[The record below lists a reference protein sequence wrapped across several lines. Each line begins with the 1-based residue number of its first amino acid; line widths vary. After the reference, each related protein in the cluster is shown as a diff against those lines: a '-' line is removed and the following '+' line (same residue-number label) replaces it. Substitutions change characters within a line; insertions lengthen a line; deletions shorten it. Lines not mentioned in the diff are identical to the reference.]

1 MKKTLIY
8 IIVAAVLIGLAAWK
22 IADNKKKQETEVKEV
37 AKQVDKI
44 NVNVITASREN
55 IDTDYSANGTFIPK
69 QETKQSSEI
78 SGRIVNVLVR
88 EGSRVGAGQVLATI
102 KRDAIEVD
110 VTQAQ
115 NTLQNAIID
124 NQRYENA
131 FKTGGV
137 TKQQLDNSRLQL
149 KNAQSALRAQGVRVN
164 DTSVRAGISGT
175 INKKRVEPGMV
186 VAPGTA
192 LFEIVNI
199 NTLKLSVLVDESQ
212 VGRIQIGQTV
222 KINVN
227 VITASRENID
237 TDYSANGTFIPKQE
251 SKQSSEISGRIVN
264 VLVKEGSR
272 VGAGQVLATI
282 KRDAIEV
289 DVSQAQNNLQN
300 AIADNQ
306 RYENAYKTGGVTKQ
320 QLDNSRLQ
328 LKNAQ
333 AALRAQ
339 GVRVN
344 DTSVRAGISGTIN
357 KKMVEPG
364 MVVAPGTALFEIVNI
379 NTLKLSVLVDESQ
392 VGRIQIG
399 QTVKINVNVLPEES
413 FSGRITFIAPKS
425 DASLNFPVE
434 IEVQNR
440 GNLKAGMYATA
451 VFKTNHGA
459 ETQNMLTVPAEAFVN
474 GVSSGQLFVVNNG
487 TAKLIKVTTGKVY
500 GDKVQILSGL
510 NGGEQV
516 ITSGQINLDNGS
528 KINIVK

>member
-8 IIVAAVLIGLAAWK
+8 IIVAAVLVGLAAYK
-22 IADNKKKQETEVKEV
+22 IASNKEKQTQEVKEV

-44 NVNVITASREN
+44 NVNVVTVAREN

-69 QETKQSSEI
+69 QEMNQSSEI
-78 SGRIVNVLVR
+78 SGRIVSVLVK
-88 EGSRVGAGQVLATI
+88 EGSRVSAGQTLATI

-115 NTLQNAIID
+115 NNLQNAII
-124 NQRYENA
+124 
-131 FKTGGV
+131 
-137 TKQQLDNSRLQL
+137 
-149 KNAQSALRAQGVRVN
+149 
-164 DTSVRAGISGT
+164 
-175 INKKRVEPGMV
+175 
-186 VAPGTA
+186 
-192 LFEIVNI
+192 
-199 NTLKLSVLVDESQ
+199 
-212 VGRIQIGQTV
+212 
-222 KINVN
+222 
-227 VITASRENID
+227 
-237 TDYSANGTFIPKQE
+237 
-251 SKQSSEISGRIVN
+251 
-264 VLVKEGSR
+264 
-272 VGAGQVLATI
+272 
-282 KRDAIEV
+282 
-289 DVSQAQNNLQN
+289 
-300 AIADNQ
+300 DNQ

-333 AALRAQ
+333 AAVRAQ
-339 GVRVN
+339 SVKVN
-344 DTSVRAGISGTIN
+344 DTNVRAGISGTIN

-364 MVVAPGTALFEIVNI
+364 TVVSPGTSMFEIVNI
-379 NTLKLSVLVDESQ
+379 NSLKLSVLVDESQ
-392 VGRIQIG
+392 VGKIALG
-399 QTVKINVNVLPEES
+399 QEVSINVNVLPGES

-451 VFKTNHGA
+451 TFKTNHGA

-474 GVSSGQLFVVNNG
+474 GVSSGQLFVINNG
-487 TAKLIKVTTGKVY
+487 IAKLIKVQTGKVY

>member
-8 IIVAAVLIGLAAWK
+8 IVIAAVLVGLAAYK
-22 IADNKKKQETEVKEV
+22 ISSNKSKQEAEVAEV
-37 AKQVDKI
+37 AKEVDKI
-44 NVNVITASREN
+44 NVNVITVQYESIN
-55 IDTDYSANGTFIPK
+55 TDYTANGTFLPK
-69 QETKQSSEI
+69 QEM
-78 SGRIVNVLVR
+78 N
-88 EGSRVGAGQVLATI
+88 
-102 KRDAIEVD
+102 
-110 VTQAQ
+110 
-115 NTLQNAIID
+115 
-124 NQRYENA
+124 
-131 FKTGGV
+131 
-137 TKQQLDNSRLQL
+137 
-149 KNAQSALRAQGVRVN
+149 
-164 DTSVRAGISGT
+164 
-175 INKKRVEPGMV
+175 
-186 VAPGTA
+186 
-192 LFEIVNI
+192 
-199 NTLKLSVLVDESQ
+199 
-212 VGRIQIGQTV
+212 
-222 KINVN
+222 
-227 VITASRENID
+227 
-237 TDYSANGTFIPKQE
+237 
-251 SKQSSEISGRIVN
+251 QSSEISGRIVN

-413 FSGRITFIAPKS
+413 FAGRITFIAPKS

-434 IEVQNR
+434 IEVPNK

-474 GVSSGQLFVVNNG
+474 GVSSGQLFVVDNG